1 MTLRKHSFD
10 YVRKRKEMFVYKF
23 EMDRQK
29 TCVYLLRTLQVAQT
43 HALQQQQAAVDVAV
57 VIRVV

>member
-10 YVRKRKEMFVYKF
+10 YVRKRKEMFVYNF
-23 EMDRQK
+23 ETDFRV
-29 TCVYLLRTLQVAQT
+29 CDYLLRTLQVAQT